1 MGILQDVVIGTVGR
15 EHHHDSNGP
24 EDSHW
29 TGLQAYAEYGQHP
42 TYAFAFKPMTTTTA
56 AILDRLE
63 ALETDL
69 EAQRGYIKALEYGVR
84 ALIITHPDP
93 KNLHGSWSALLPG
106 IADVH
111 AGNGS
116 AIFSAAFQQALALLT
131 RRPPSIE

>member
-84 ALIITHPDP
+84 ALIITHLIR
-93 KNLHGSWSALLPG
+93 KTCMEVGARCY
-106 IADVH
+106 
-111 AGNGS
+111 
-116 AIFSAAFQQALALLT
+116 QELLT
-131 RRPPSIE
+131 CMPATAAQSSVQPSNKHWRC